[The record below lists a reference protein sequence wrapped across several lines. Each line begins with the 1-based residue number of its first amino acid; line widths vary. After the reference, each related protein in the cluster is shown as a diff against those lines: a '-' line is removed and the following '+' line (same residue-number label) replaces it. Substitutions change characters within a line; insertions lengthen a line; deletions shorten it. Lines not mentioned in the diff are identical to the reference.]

1 MKKRLIRATLSIVY
15 LVLLGCTHSHNGY
28 LPTLEACKNIRFISQ
43 MDLSNLVASNY
54 PVALPSSGNNEPEST
69 PRNAIGVIIPLS
81 GKWESVGQKIL
92 KGIEIAGGVFSNGAA
107 QNIEY
112 IIRDYGNNEDSIPSI
127 IDELDR
133 TQKVVAIIGP
143 VGEHAGDIACK
154 EAQARHLPAII
165 FTQAEITPKI
175 GTYCYRNFL
184 TIDLQAKALLNAASS
199 MGIRRFAVMI
209 PDDRFGKTFAEKFQR
224 LSPSFGITILKSIT
238 YSPQSVDFKQQLK
251 TLFSGGKKTPA
262 KGRPGDISLG
272 KGGDI
277 EAILIPDTAANA
289 AMIASY
295 ISYLNIKNIR
305 LFGPTLWD
313 TPDLLKAGGR
323 YIENAVFLSG
333 YYHGTILSAAQDFNR
348 SFTNTFHYSPSVW
361 EACAFDVAQILQA
374 YTQSQKPSREAL
386 KDYLASLKNFHG
398 VSGTTSFSSDGTLE
412 KTIYLL
418 TIKGGIIYEIHP

>member
-1 MKKRLIRATLSIVY
+1 MKTRFLRVLPVLFEVFLLLSGPSAMAASDSDVTQPDTL
-15 LVLLGCTHSHNGY
+15 
-28 LPTLEACKNIRFISQ
+28 KNIFIS
-43 MDLSNLVASNY
+43 N
-54 PVALPSSGNNEPEST
+54 
-69 PRNAIGVIIPLS
+69 PRNAIGVILPLS
-81 GKWESVGQKIL
+81 GKWESVGNKIL
-92 KGIEIAGGVFSNGAA
+92 KGIEIAGGVFSNDAT

-154 EAQARHLPAII
+154 EAQARHLPAVI
-165 FTQAEITPKI
+165 FTQAEIPPKI

-184 TIDLQAKALLNAASS
+184 TIDLQAKALLNAARS
-199 MGIRRFAVMI
+199 MGITRFAVMI
-209 PDDRFGKTFAEKFQR
+209 PDDRFGKTFAERFQR

-262 KGRPGDISLG
+262 KGRPGDMSLG
-272 KGGDI
+272 KGADI
-277 EAILIPDTAANA
+277 EAVLIPDNAANA
-289 AMIASY
+289 AMISSY

-323 YIENAVFLSG
+323 NIENAVFLSG
-333 YYHGTILSAAQDFNR
+333 YYHGTILSAAQDFKR
-348 SFTNTFHYSPSVW
+348 SFTNTFHYTPSVW
-361 EACAFDVAQILQA
+361 EACAFDAAQILQA
-374 YTQSQKPSREAL
+374 YTQSQGPSREAL
-386 KDYLASLKNFHG
+386 KDYLASLKNYPG
-398 VSGTTSFSSDGTLE
+398 VSGTTSFSSDGALDKSTY
-412 KTIYLL
+412 IL
-418 TIKGGIIYEIHP
+418 TIKDGSIYEIHP

>member
-1 MKKRLIRATLSIVY
+1 MKTRFPRVLYVLFVVF
-15 LVLLGCTHSHNGY
+15 LVLSDPSTIGASDSAVTRPDPLN
-28 LPTLEACKNIRFISQ
+28 NNFIS
-43 MDLSNLVASNY
+43 V
-54 PVALPSSGNNEPEST
+54 
-69 PRNAIGVIIPLS
+69 PRRAIGVIIPLS

-92 KGIEIAGGVFSNGAA
+92 KGIEIAGGVFSNDAT

-133 TQKVVAIIGP
+133 TQKVVAILGP

-165 FTQAEITPKI
+165 FTQAEIPPKI

-184 TIDLQAKALLNAASS
+184 TIDLQAKALLNAARS
-199 MGIRRFAVMI
+199 MGITRFAVMI

-238 YSPQSVDFKQQLK
+238 YSAQSVDFKQQLK
-251 TLFSGGKKTPA
+251 TLSSGGKKTPA
-262 KGRPGDISLG
+262 KVRPGDLPLG
-272 KGGDI
+272 KGADI
-277 EAILIPDTAANA
+277 EAIFIPDTAANA

-313 TPDLLKAGGR
+313 TPELLKAGGR

-333 YYHGTILSAAQDFNR
+333 YFQGSLFSAAQDFNR

-361 EACAFDVAQILQA
+361 EACAFDAAQILQA
-374 YTQSQKPSREAL
+374 YAQSPRPSREAL
-386 KDYLASLKNFHG
+386 KDYLASLKDYHG
-398 VSGTTSFSSDGTLE
+398 VSGTTSFSSDGALE
-412 KTIYLL
+412 KTAYLL
-418 TIKGGIIYEIHP
+418 TIKDGSIYEIHP

>member
-1 MKKRLIRATLSIVY
+1 MKAGR
-15 LVLLGCTHSHNGY
+15 
-28 LPTLEACKNIRFISQ
+28 ISSPKVP
-43 MDLSNLVASNY
+43 DLSNLVASNY
-54 PVALPSSGNNEPEST
+54 PVALPSSGNNEPGST

-92 KGIEIAGGVFSNGAA
+92 KGIEIADGVFSNGPA

-165 FTQAEITPKI
+165 FTQAEMPPKI

-184 TIDLQAKALLNAASS
+184 TIDLQAKALLNAARS

-251 TLFSGGKKTPA
+251 ILFSGDKKTPA

-272 KGGDI
+272 KGTDI
-277 EAILIPDTAANA
+277 EAILIPDTATNA

-313 TPDLLKAGGR
+313 TPELLKAGGR

-333 YYHGTILSAAQDFNR
+333 FYHGTILSAAQDFNR
-348 SFTNTFHYSPSVW
+348 SFTNTFHYTPSVW

-374 YTQSQKPSREAL
+374 YTQSQRPSREAL
-386 KDYLASLKNFHG
+386 KDYLASLKDYHG
-398 VSGTTSFSSDGTLE
+398 VSGTTSFSSDGALE
-412 KTIYLL
+412 KTTYLL
-418 TIKGGIIYEIHP
+418 TIKDGSIYEIHP

>member
-1 MKKRLIRATLSIVY
+1 MKTGFLRVMPEIFVVFLLLSGPLAMAASDSAVIRPDTL
-15 LVLLGCTHSHNGY
+15 N
-28 LPTLEACKNIRFISQ
+28 NNFIS
-43 MDLSNLVASNY
+43 A
-54 PVALPSSGNNEPEST
+54 
-69 PRNAIGVIIPLS
+69 PRNAIGVVIPLS
-81 GKWESVGQKIL
+81 GKWESVGHKIL
-92 KGIEIAGGVFSNGAA
+92 KGIEIAGGVFSNGPA

-127 IDELDR
+127 INELDR

-165 FTQAEITPKI
+165 FTQAEIPPKI

-184 TIDLQAKALLNAASS
+184 TVDLQAKGLLNAARS
-199 MGIRRFAVMI
+199 MGITRFAVMI
-209 PDDRFGKTFAEKFQR
+209 PDDRFGKTFAERFQR

-262 KGRPGDISLG
+262 KGRPGDLSSG
-272 KGGDI
+272 KGADI
-277 EAILIPDTAANA
+277 EAVLIPDNAANA

-295 ISYLNIKNIR
+295 ISYLNIKNVR

-323 YIENAVFLSG
+323 NIENAVFLSG
-333 YYHGTILSAAQDFNR
+333 YYHGTILSAVQDFNR
-348 SFTNTFHYSPSVW
+348 SFTNTFHYTPSVW
-361 EACAFDVAQILQA
+361 EACAFDAAQILQA
-374 YTQSQKPSREAL
+374 YTQSQRPSRETL
-386 KDYLASLKNFHG
+386 KDYLASLKNYPG
-398 VSGTTSFSSDGTLE
+398 VSGTTSFSSEGVLDKSTY
-412 KTIYLL
+412 IL
-418 TIKGGIIYEIHP
+418 TIKDGSVYEIHP